1 MRGAVTGCVVLV
13 CLVAMLHERA
23 EGHFSF
29 FSPKE
34 MREMKDKLGRKDMEP
49 RSEDGQFQDV
59 TNQQLPEDDGGTHGK
74 TVEISVRLTAK
85 QLEHVAPV
93 LEDIIH
99 EMVEQAEKKDFDLFY
114 TKLLHWHHTNPQ
126 FHDERFQMPKTSIR
140 TWVKAFLFET
150 ERKV

>member
-1 MRGAVTGCVVLV
+1 MTMRGAVTGCVVLV

-34 MREMKDKLGRKDMEP
+34 MRELKALQDKLGRKDMEP

-59 TNQQLPEDDGGTHGK
+59 TIQQLPEDDGGTPGK

-99 EMVEQAEKKDFDLFY
+99 EMVEQAEKKA
-114 TKLLHWHHTNPQ
+114 K
-126 FHDERFQMPKTSIR
+126 
-140 TWVKAFLFET
+140 
-150 ERKV
+150 